1 MVMQAIGVRR
11 HVLSVRPPYIRGM
24 TVLLEAMFPGL
35 PVSVYWLDYLAT
47 NRTCALDTIP
57 RIFNLMP
64 ARISQ
69 RLDYLKSGDWRRSL
83 YRSLLQRRKDVS

>member
-1 MVMQAIGVRR
+1 MQTQRK
-11 HVLSVRPPYIRGM
+11 VLHTRPPYMRVM
-24 TVLLEAMFPGL
+24 TVILEALFPGF

-57 RIFNLMP
+57 RVFNLMP

-69 RLDYLKSGDWRRSL
+69 RLDYLKGEDWRL
-83 YRSLLQRRKDVS
+83 SLLRTLLRQRQRKEAN